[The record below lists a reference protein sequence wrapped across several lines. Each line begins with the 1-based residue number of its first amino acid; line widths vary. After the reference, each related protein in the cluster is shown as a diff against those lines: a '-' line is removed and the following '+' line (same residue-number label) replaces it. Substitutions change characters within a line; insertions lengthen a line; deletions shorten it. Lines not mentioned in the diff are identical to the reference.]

1 MRLSNEY
8 IHSIISRALEEDCV
22 SNDVSTI
29 ATIGDANLNATAT
42 LIAKETGTIAGTK
55 VAAHTFRTVDPK
67 AQINTH
73 LQDGAPV
80 EDGEH
85 ILNITADARSIL
97 TAERTALNLMQR
109 MSGIATLTKQYVT
122 EIAHTKA
129 TIVDTR
135 KTAPGLRLLDKYC
148 VATGGGKNH
157 RLTLSDGVL
166 IKDNHIAIMRKL
178 GMTISEI
185 IAHARTKAPHTAKL
199 EIEVETI
206 TQATEAIQADADIVM
221 LDNMTISDMQK
232 VVQQNNRKTLL
243 EASGGITLQNVR
255 QVAETGVDLISIGEL
270 THSPPAIDISLEL
283 NLN

>member
-1 MRLSNEY
+1 MRLSHQY

-22 SNDVSTI
+22 SNDISTI
-29 ATIGDANLNATAT
+29 ATIGNADLTATAT
-42 LIAKETGTIAGTK
+42 LIAKETGTIAGTE
-55 VAAHTFRTVDPK
+55 VAALTFRTLDPK
-67 AQINTH
+67 AQINIH

-80 EDGEH
+80 ENGEH

-109 MSGIATLTKQYVT
+109 MSGIATLTKRYIN

-135 KTAPGLRLLDKYC
+135 KTAPGLRILDKYC
-148 VATGGGKNH
+148 VAIAGGKNH

-166 IKDNHIAIMRKL
+166 IKDNHIAITRNL
-178 GMTISEI
+178 GMNISETI
-185 IAHARTKAPHTAKL
+185 EHARKNAPHTAKL

-206 TQATEAIQADADIVM
+206 AQATEAIQADADIIM

-232 VVQQNNRKTLL
+232 VVQQNNSKTLI
-243 EASGGITLQNVR
+243 EASGGITMQNVR
-255 QVAETGVDLISIGEL
+255 QVAETGVDIISIGEL
-270 THSPPAIDISLEL
+270 THSPPALDISLEL